1 MRLRKAELTL
11 LRTLRFT
18 QPSPPYHWLLVGFI
32 ITCSFSFMPPLVG
45 MVSSDLSAC
54 LFHKEHPSMLSQS
67 TPSCPL
73 LQSSANFRLRSRH
86 IFGFLHSFYSALP
99 FPLSLPFFSRARL
112 SNTYTSAFP
121 CAYYY
126 SCVLQYKA
134 NTFVYSPGS
143 ILTTSDDENCILS
156 STPIIWTCR
165 LFYLLQ
171 NQSSTI

>member
-1 MRLRKAELTL
+1 
-11 LRTLRFT
+11 
-18 QPSPPYHWLLVGFI
+18 
-32 ITCSFSFMPPLVG
+32 
-45 MVSSDLSAC
+45 MVSRPAC
-54 LFHKEHPSMLSQS
+54 FTRNILVC
-67 TPSCPL
+67 CPYQPL
-73 LQSSANFRLRSRH
+73 PVRCSNHLPTSVLRSRH

-134 NTFVYSPGS
+134 NTFANSPGS
-143 ILTTSDDENCILS
+143 ILTTTDDGNCILS
-156 STPIIWTCR
+156 STPINWTCR